1 MSEVFLIRLP
11 LLIEWLPTSFIL
23 KCLPDSLAAG
33 VLHIGGRIKR
43 TEEVSNLRKCVNI
56 MVLLME
62 PDRIIYILCTQAC
75 LVLRLALETCHE
87 DIHRHFQHQHRAN
100 EAIALKNLLSLFSPF
115 QYVLK
120 MTYT

>member
-1 MSEVFLIRLP
+1 MSEAFLIRLP

-62 PDRIIYILCTQAC
+62 PDQIIYFMYPGLSSLTTCLGNLSQRHPQTFPASTQG
-75 LVLRLALETCHE
+75 
-87 DIHRHFQHQHRAN
+87 
-100 EAIALKNLLSLFSPF
+100 K
-115 QYVLK
+115 
-120 MTYT
+120 